1 MDRRTFKEMGL
12 DVQRDVISII
22 GRVLDIGPRAAQ
34 LGPESPLLGS
44 IPELDS
50 MAVATLI
57 MSLEDHFGFVV
68 NDDEIDGSTFATVGT
83 LVAFVGI
90 KLQR

>member
-1 MDRRTFKEMGL
+1 L

-22 GRVLDIGPRAAQ
+22 GRALE
-34 LGPESPLLGS
+34 LGDRSGALRRDTPLLGS

-57 MSLEDHFGFVV
+57 TSLEEHFGFNVA
-68 NDDEIDGSTFATVGT
+68 DDEIDGSTFATVGS
-83 LVAFVGI
+83 LVDFVEA
-90 KLQR
+90 KLAS